1 MDKKIL
7 GLIAAVSSL
16 GAAGAAQA
24 DTPPASSVM
33 DARSFAELLDPI
45 PDAASVLS
53 AVDQEPNARPV
64 QLAQWHHHHHR
75 WWRRHRHHHHH
86 HHHHHHNFL

>member
-7 GLIAAVSSL
+7 GLIAAVSGL
-16 GAAGAAQA
+16 GAAGGAQA

-33 DARSFAELLDPI
+33 DAKSFAELLDPV
-45 PDAASVLS
+45 PDAAAVLR
-53 AVDQEPNARPV
+53 AVDRDDPAARPV

-75 WWRRHRHHHHH
+75 WWRHRHHHHH
-86 HHHHHHNFL
+86 HHHHNYY